1 MHIVIVVIVGLA
13 ALAAFYFGAPLCN
26 RSRQAGAAVFVWVWL
41 TAALINGIAGVLR
54 AGIPVLNE
62 IGAFVPIFGIP
73 ALAAWYLATR
83 NGADRMPE

>member
-1 MHIVIVVIVGLA
+1 MHIVIVVIVGFD

-26 RSRQAGAAVFVWVWL
+26 RGRQAGAVIFVWVWL
-41 TAALINGIAGVLR
+41 TATLINGMVGVLR

-62 IGAFVPIFGIP
+62 IGAFIPIFGIP

-83 NGADRMPE
+83 HGVDSRAD